1 MYENVR
7 ISDQHWKDSLGSL
20 TFKENKCHGLIE
32 SIGICFAHV
41 FCKACWNEANSA
53 DFGSTKAKYT
63 PTTSSKNQGKIRQLL
78 SHKKKFIRKL
88 EHLPRAFRSEAGA
101 EGSLLQIRN
110 LQLGLSQKK
119 LPGFVLFLVVGQ
131 NRWFPSLYIIS
142 REVKIHLN
150 TRFVMICDELCVK
163 QEEIGQVQTDQ
174 TMRLDRLTWIRLQ
187 YVKTEQIEKNGI

>member
-119 LPGFVLFLVVGQ
+119 LQPEDGTQPSAVPIYLALVAPGLTMKKGVKFGVV
-131 NRWFPSLYIIS
+131 
-142 REVKIHLN
+142 
-150 TRFVMICDELCVK
+150 EL
-163 QEEIGQVQTDQ
+163 QQD
-174 TMRLDRLTWIRLQ
+174 
-187 YVKTEQIEKNGI
+187 

>member
-1 MYENVR
+1 MCENVR

-20 TFKENKCHGLIE
+20 TFKANKCHGLIE

-41 FCKACWNEANSA
+41 FARRVGMKQ
-53 DFGSTKAKYT
+53 TRL
-63 PTTSSKNQGKIRQLL
+63 TSVQQRLNILQEQAQKIRGK
-78 SHKKKFIRKL
+78 SVNCSPTKKKFIHKL
-88 EHLPRAFRSEAGA
+88 EHLPRAFLSEAGA

-131 NRWFPSLYIIS
+131 NGWFPSLYIIS

-150 TRFVMICDELCVK
+150 TRSVMICDELCVK
-163 QEEIGQVQTDQ
+163 
-174 TMRLDRLTWIRLQ
+174 
-187 YVKTEQIEKNGI
+187 